1 MNTRPAAF
9 WRALAGAFHV
19 PAGMWFL
26 LRTPRLWPLA
36 LLPIALTAV
45 LLVAGLVG
53 GIFAVPFVDQLI
65 APRHDTGFGLLL
77 EAAVWAALP
86 LTGLLV
92 GLALALLLASPI
104 LERLS
109 ISVERLLRGEPAAL
123 PQNLAWEVAQSLK
136 SALYFA
142 LRAPLVFLFGMVP
155 VVGPILAALWGAHAL
170 AFQVTECPL
179 QRTGKDFWQRRRW
192 HREHR
197 AESLG
202 FGLAG
207 FLSLFVPFAN
217 LLLAPALVVGATRL
231 VLELE
236 QEASPEPEP
245 EPLPD
250 AEPPG

>member
-1 MNTRPAAF
+1 M
-9 WRALAGAFHV
+9 LAGAFHV

-26 LRTPRLWPLA
+26 LRNPRLWPLA
-36 LLPIALTAV
+36 LLPVALTGV

-53 GIFAVPFVDQLI
+53 GIFAVPFAGDLI
-65 APRHDTGFGLLL
+65 APRRDGSVLGLLL

-86 LTGLLV
+86 LTGLLM
-92 GLALALLLASPI
+92 GLALALLLASPL

-109 ISVERLLRGEPAAL
+109 IAVERLLRGEPAAL

-136 SALYFA
+136 SALYLA
-142 LRAPLVFLFGMVP
+142 LRAPFVFVFGLVP

-170 AFQVTECPL
+170 AFQVTESPL
-179 QRTGKDFWQRRRW
+179 QRAGKDFWQRRRW

-207 FLSLFVPFAN
+207 FLSLFVPLAN

-236 QEASPEPEP
+236 QETTPGP
-245 EPLPD
+245 EPLPGPD
-250 AEPPG
+250 VAS